1 MKKNLS
7 LAVMALLVLS
17 AMPVVMAVSIGQGI
31 GLDISTEEFP
41 PHIWQCDNRVVYE
54 DCVEEGRGTDCAE
67 GLVERIENY
76 AFEGEQLHW
85 TVLAM
90 DKNKIEEIQDV
101 VATIGASQGT
111 GNDIEVEC
119 SRVEGIPKKIPGE
132 YFDVTNGLPKSC
144 EARILEEQLT
154 TFDPDTMAFYD
165 CLFTVETPE
174 SMYGEF
180 FVTVEAISADGE
192 ATIDENEYWFLNPII
207 ALTIDG
213 DVEFEDVR
221 PGTVSYSSTILVG
234 NDADEGSGVLLD
246 MFISGTDFYDP
257 LDSGAKCPDTNQLQL
272 SNTVRSPSNIGQD
285 GGSASCGGEGSGTCS
300 ADGNTLDTNGN
311 LVNSHANLDCQ
322 AGAIDGGISG
332 NKNADHLCYYATNG
346 AYSTAG
352 ASNADVEGY
361 VPIVY
366 GDVFS
371 RDFYNDAE
379 IIRNPGT
386 DTSGTFDIDGLEY
399 HAGNTLS
406 PGAEIAL
413 NFKLGLPEPCT
424 GDFSTGDIFFWG
436 EAI

>member
-1 MKKNLS
+1 MKKTLS

-17 AMPVVMAVSIGQGI
+17 AMPTILAVSIGQGI

-41 PHIWQCDNRVVYE
+41 PHIWQCDSRVVLE
-54 DCVEEGRGTDCAE
+54 DCVEEGRGTDCTND
-67 GLVERIENY
+67 LIERIENY
-76 AFEGEQLHW
+76 AFEGEQISW
-85 TVLAM
+85 KVLVM

-119 SRVEGIPKKIPGE
+119 SRVSGPKDGTRLDP
-132 YFDVTNGLPKSC
+132 SC
-144 EARILEEQLT
+144 NARILEEQLEN
-154 TFDPDTMAFYD
+154 FDEDTMAYYD

-207 ALTIDG
+207 ALTVDG

-221 PGTVSYSSTILVG
+221 PGTASYSSTILVG

-257 LDSGAKCPDTNQLQL
+257 LDSGARCPDTNQLQL
-272 SNTVRSPSNIGQD
+272 SDSRRSPSNIGQD
-285 GGSASCGGEGSGTCS
+285 GGAADADGAGPEGSGTGSS
-300 ADGNTLDTNGN
+300 AWHT
-311 LVNSHANLDCQ
+311 ANDCQ
-322 AGAIDGGISG
+322 AGTDGLTGDID
-332 NKNADHLCYYATNG
+332 ADHLCYYATNG
-346 AYSTAG
+346 AYSTAV
-352 ASNADVEGY
+352 ASNADAEGY

-386 DTSGTFDIDGLEY
+386 GNTGTLKIDGLSY

-406 PGAEIAL
+406 PGSEIAL

>member
-1 MKKNLS
+1 
-7 LAVMALLVLS
+7 MALLVLS
-17 AMPVVMAVSIGQGI
+17 VMPTILAVSVGTGI
-31 GLDISTEEFP
+31 ELDISTEEFP
-41 PHIWQCDNRVVYE
+41 PHIWQCDDRVVVE
-54 DCVEEGRGTDCAE
+54 DCVEEGRDSDCTDD
-67 GLVERIENY
+67 LLERIENY
-76 AFEGEQLHW
+76 AFEGEQIGW

-101 VATIGASQGT
+101 VATIGESQGT

-119 SRVEGIPKKIPGE
+119 QRRTGYPEHEDHGVLRSGKNPSE
-132 YFDVTNGLPKSC
+132 YC
-144 EARILEEQLT
+144 EARILEERIT
-154 TFDPDTMAFYD
+154 EFDPNTMAYYD

-174 SMYGEF
+174 SMYGEY
-180 FVTVEAISADGE
+180 FVTVEAISVDGE

-207 ALTIDG
+207 ALTVDG

-257 LDSGAKCPDTNQLQL
+257 LDSGARCPDTNQLQL
-272 SNTVRSPSNIGQD
+272 SDSIRSPSNIGTT
-285 GGSASCGGEGSGTCS
+285 GGSSTSGGEGSGTGS
-300 ADGNTLDTNGN
+300 SGPHTGT
-311 LVNSHANLDCQ
+311 DCQ
-322 AGAIDGGISG
+322 AETDGITSDTD
-332 NKNADHLCYYATNG
+332 ADHLCYYASNG
-346 AYSTAG
+346 AYSTAA
-352 ASNADVEGY
+352 ASNADNEGY

-386 DTSGTFDIDGLEY
+386 GASGLLEIDGINY

-436 EAI
+436 

>member
-1 MKKNLS
+1 MKKTLS

-41 PHIWQCDNRVVYE
+41 PHIWQCDNRIVVE
-54 DCVEEGRGTDCAE
+54 DCIEEGRGSDCTND
-67 GLVERIENY
+67 LIERIENY
-76 AFEGEQLHW
+76 AFEGEQISW
-85 TVLAM
+85 KVLVM

-119 SRVEGIPKKIPGE
+119 QRVTGGE
-132 YFDVTNGLPKSC
+132 QYIDESC
-144 EARILEEQLT
+144 NARILEEQLT
-154 TFDPDTMAFYD
+154 TFDEDTMAYYD

-207 ALTIDG
+207 ALTVDG
-213 DVEFEDVR
+213 DVEFEEVR
-221 PGTVSYSSTILVG
+221 PGTVAYSSTILVG

-257 LDSGAKCPDTNQLQL
+257 LDSGARCPDTNQLQL
-272 SNTVRSPSNIGQD
+272 SDSRRSPSNIGQD
-285 GGSASCGGEGSGTCS
+285 GGSDDCVGQGSGTCS
-300 ADGNTLDTNGN
+300 ADQNNG
-311 LVNSHANLDCQ
+311 HAVYDCQ
-322 AGAIDGGISG
+322 AGTLGIT
-332 NKNADHLCYYATNG
+332 NEPNTDHLCYYATNG
-346 AYSTAG
+346 AYSTAD
-352 ASNADVEGY
+352 ADNSDLEGY

-379 IIRNPGT
+379 IIRNAGP
-386 DTSGTFDIDGLEY
+386 DASGDLVINTIEY

-406 PGAEIAL
+406 PGSEIAL